1 MIIFRNLENSEE
13 RGDQLL
19 DGVLILKNDVSLEQQ
34 ENDKLLSEIKQLN
47 VRMKDLE
54 KAELENNKLNRYL
67 RCEKF

>member
-54 KAELENNKLNRYL
+54 KAELENNNQNRYL
-67 RCEKF
+67 